1 VIKNNVKKT
10 MTMKDNELY
19 SFLQLCGA
27 VQYLLSCFTASRGS
41 ARYGLCSNTVV
52 LLFFL
57 TMYSELK
64 LPHLIVNNKCQKCII
79 FQYFFLDPNYT
90 EMMTLKLRYLP
101 NCSLYH

>member
-1 VIKNNVKKT
+1 

-64 LPHLIVNNKCQKCII
+64 LPHLIVNNVRMRRRVQGIDGLQDVVSQI
-79 FQYFFLDPNYT
+79 SQVYNGTGY
-90 EMMTLKLRYLP
+90 
-101 NCSLYH
+101 NCLHTGCASH